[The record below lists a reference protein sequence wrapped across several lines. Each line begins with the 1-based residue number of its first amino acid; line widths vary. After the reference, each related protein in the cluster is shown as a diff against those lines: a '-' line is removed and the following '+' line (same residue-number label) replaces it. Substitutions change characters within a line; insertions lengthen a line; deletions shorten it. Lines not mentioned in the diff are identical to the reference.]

1 MSEGSHALLS
11 ASGSHKWL
19 HCTPS
24 ARLEQTLPDPGST
37 FAEEG
42 THAHKIAELKLRKQ
56 FIEPMNM
63 RTFTAALKK
72 LQKDPLYQEEMLR
85 HTDTYLDYIQG
96 IVHSFTTTPYV
107 AIEKRLD
114 YSQYVPEGYGTG
126 DCVIISGNT
135 LHIIDLKYGK
145 GVPVYAQDNPQ
156 MKLYALGAY
165 LAYSI
170 LFAIDTV
177 KMAIVQP
184 RLDSI
189 SEQSIA
195 VEDLLAWA
203 DTITPLAQK
212 AFVGLGEFVP
222 GDHCRF
228 CLAKATCRARA
239 DENLALMDEFGLAKP
254 PLLTNEEVAEI
265 LVRGQNL
272 PAWFKHLQEFAL
284 TTVLSGGDIPG
295 WKAVEGRGS
304 RQFIDQDAAF
314 VHLIAVGA
322 AEEVMLY
329 ERKPLTP
336 PGVETLL
343 GKPKFKE
350 LLSEH
355 VKSVSGKPTLAPV
368 SDKREAVT
376 RTSAADDFN
385 TPEEEA

>member
-1 MSEGSHALLS
+1 MSAETHALLS

-37 FAEEG
+37 FAAEG

-56 FIEPMNM
+56 FIDPMNLK
-63 RTFTAALKK
+63 TFNTALKK

-85 HTDTYLDYIQG
+85 HTDTYLDYISG
-96 IVHSFTTTPYV
+96 IVHSFASTPYI

-126 DCVIISGNT
+126 DCIVISGNT
-135 LHIIDLKYGK
+135 LHIVDLKYGK
-145 GVPVYAQDNPQ
+145 GVPVYSQDNPQ
-156 MKLYALGAY
+156 MMLYALGAY

-170 LFAIDTV
+170 LFAIDTI

-189 SEQSIA
+189 SEHTIS
-195 VEDLLAWA
+195 VEDLLAWG
-203 DTITPLAQK
+203 DSIVPLAQK

-222 GDHCRF
+222 GEHCRF

-239 DENLALMDEFGLAKP
+239 DQHLSIAEDFNLMKP
-254 PLLTNEEVAEI
+254 PLISNEEVAEI
-265 LVRGQNL
+265 LTRIPNL
-272 PAWFKHLQEFAL
+272 ASWAKHIADYAL
-284 TTVLSGGDIPG
+284 TTVITGGDIPG

-304 RQFIDQDAAF
+304 RQFIDPDIAF
-314 VHLIAVGA
+314 KHLVAVGA

-329 ERKPLTP
+329 KREPLTAP
-336 PGVETLL
+336 KVEELL

-355 VKSVSGKPTLAPV
+355 VKSVPGKPTLAPV
-368 SDKREAVT
+368 SDKRDAIT
-376 RTSAADDFN
+376 RTSAAEDFTN
-385 TPEEEA
+385 TEEE